1 MQISK
6 AQPAQ
11 PAKTF
16 QSQAV
21 LASTQSNQEP
31 NPQVE
36 SFSSSFHPDV
46 KSGLFFGALGFL
58 PVVGALSNFGAGVEA
73 GFNDN
78 QTAASA
84 AGIGALSNLGGT
96 AALAGGLL
104 LGNSTAI
111 NVGLGML
118 GVSGLTAAYAGFF

>member
-11 PAKTF
+11 ALQGKLP
-16 QSQAV
+16 
-21 LASTQSNQEP
+21 LASSQSNQGP
-31 NPQVE
+31 SPQFE
-36 SFSSSFHPDV
+36 SFSFSSGIDV

-58 PVVGALSNFGAGVEA
+58 PVIGALSNAGAGIES

-78 QTAASA
+78 QAGAA
-84 AGIGALSNLGGT
+84 AGGIGFLSNLGGT
-96 AALAGGLL
+96 AALAGGLIS
-104 LGNSTAI
+104 GNSTAVH
-111 NVGLGML
+111 VGLGML

>member
-11 PAKTF
+11 TF
-16 QSQAV
+16 QSKAAQ
-21 LASTQSNQEP
+21 ASTQSNQGP
-31 NPQVE
+31 SPQLE
-36 SFSSSFHPDV
+36 SFSSSFNPDV

-58 PVVGALSNFGAGVEA
+58 PVVGALSNFGAGVES

-78 QTAASA
+78 HTAARA

-118 GVSGLTAAYAGFF
+118 GISGLTAAYAGFF